1 VCGSSG
7 RASAW
12 QAQNPEIKIHHER
25 EREREREREN
35 EQRDYYSEI
44 KSIIR
49 EYHEQLFTNKIN
61 NPDELTT

>member
-1 VCGSSG
+1 VVEHLPGKHKTLRSKSTT
-7 RASAW
+7 
-12 QAQNPEIKIHHER
+12 R